1 MTTTLTK
8 DEIGHPVFRS
18 VEDLAASGYIF
29 RITDNGGE
37 TADRTTVMLSDGTG
51 LALFGMEGRPGSM
64 WIEKI
69 DPAILHDRV
78 DEGTEVDLAL
88 GDLPERLRLHV
99 LARINE
105 GFALMEPRFAESRDD
120 AKDFEGL
127 HTDIGV
133 GVYRQDGAFHVRDEE
148 GPDCD
153 HGPFATWAEAL
164 ASTLPTAYSLSGPEY
179 HPPSSPSALQASAAN
194 AESLRALEE
203 RVMNS
208 IDPDAP

>member
-8 DEIGHPVFRS
+8 DEIGHPVFKS

-51 LALFGMEGRPGSM
+51 LALFGFEGMPGSM
-64 WIEKI
+64 WLDNL
-69 DPAILHDRV
+69 DPHVLHENVED
-78 DEGTEVDLAL
+78 GSQVDLAL
-88 GDLPERLRLHV
+88 GDLPERLRAHV

-105 GFALMEPRFAESRDD
+105 GFEMMDPRFAESRDA
-120 AKDFEGL
+120 AKNFEGL

-133 GVYRQDGAFHVRDEE
+133 GIYRQDGSFHVRDEE

-179 HPPSSPSALQASAAN
+179 HPPSSPSALQAPAGN
-194 AESLRALEE
+194 AENLRALEE
-203 RVMNS
+203 RVLNG